1 VERKKILLIVGV
13 VVFVVAL
20 IGVSVFLNNQ
30 NSGVE
35 LDKVANSGGQSE
47 TDKVIQVTS
56 ENFESEVLNS
66 EIPVLID
73 FYADWCVPCRIL
85 SSTLKEIANENEN
98 VKVVKIDVDNENGLA
113 TDYQIMSMPT
123 LVVIKNG
130 EEVNRIVGV
139 QSKEQ
144 ILSML
149 Q

>member
-1 VERKKILLIVGV
+1 MERKKILLIVGV

-20 IGVSVFLNNQ
+20 IGVSVFLNSQ

-47 TDKVIQVTS
+47 ADKVIQVTS